1 MLRGEDHAGHPGLVR
16 SGLRPGRDR
25 PVAADLVRAV
35 LYRYRDT
42 TRQEAAGRR
51 CWWVGEFV
59 GPMARRGGGRLT
71 AR

>member
-16 SGLRPGRDR
+16 SGPRPGRDR

-42 TRQEAAGRR
+42 TRQERRAG
-51 CWWVGEFV
+51 G
-59 GPMARRGGGRLT
+59 AGGSASSWAQWRDGVEGG
-71 AR
+71 